1 MAIYPWIV
9 PHEAQGQDLNDF
21 PNLQRWFAVVRARP
35 AVKRA
40 YESGKALNTAPTIT
54 EESKKILFGQRQP
67 AAA

>member
-21 PNLQRWFAVVRARP
+21 PNLKRWFAVMHARP

-40 YESGKALNTAPTIT
+40 YDRGKALNTTPTIT
-54 EESKKILFGQRQP
+54 EESKKILFRQRQP